1 MSKINRKQRKQLAR
15 DIAKITGK
23 KITFTLRAFVTP
35 MVQDRKPAMFK
46 SDSLDKLTETSFGI
60 ILKLA
65 ENNKKRTNPVYFEP
79 VVFGR

>member
-46 SDSLDKLTETSFGI
+46 SNSLDKFWDYLKTDRKQQET
-60 ILKLA
+60 
-65 ENNKKRTNPVYFEP
+65 REP
-79 VVFGR
+79 RVF

>member
-35 MVQDRKPAMFK
+35 MVQDRKPATFK
-46 SDSLDKLTETSFGI
+46 QDHRDQFWDYLKTGRKQQETSSTHHKTQAVRIQAQG
-60 ILKLA
+60 
-65 ENNKKRTNPVYFEP
+65 
-79 VVFGR
+79 

>member
-35 MVQDRKPAMFK
+35 MVQDRKPAMR
-46 SDSLDKLTETSFGI
+46 TCVAV
-60 ILKLA
+60 LKPY
-65 ENNKKRTNPVYFEP
+65 KPVYFEP
-79 VVFGR
+79 VASDVDYQEGCQK